1 MNFEELEQK
10 WIQKWEEAKIFEA
23 NPDKRKKFFVTF
35 PYPYM
40 NGFLHLGHFY
50 TLMRVEALAR
60 YKRLKGFNVL
70 FPQGWHCTGSP
81 IENAAQR
88 IREKEEKQWK
98 IMRSMGFSDDEI
110 RKFEEP
116 VYWTKFFPV
125 EAEKD
130 YRRMGFS
137 VDFRRSFI
145 TTDLNPHY
153 DKFVAWQ
160 FNKLKEKKL
169 IATGRHPVV
178 WCTKDNSPVPDHSR
192 LEGEGETPQEFTLI
206 KLKFGNEFLIAATLR
221 PETIF
226 GVANVWVDPETEYV
240 KAGTGKETWI
250 ISRQCAEKLKEQ
262 DKEVDIVGNI
272 KGKELLG
279 KKVFVPLLNREVMIL
294 PSDFCDSEK
303 GTGIV
308 MSVPSDAPDD
318 WMGLYDLQKNDEL
331 CKKYGL
337 DKYAVREI
345 KPIPIIMT
353 KDLGDFPAV
362 KVCTEMEIES
372 QHDREKL
379 DKAKNLVYRK
389 GFYTGFMNE
398 NCGKYNGLAAEKAKD
413 LIRKEL
419 LKSKN
424 ADIMHELTGK
434 VVCRCLTPSIVK
446 IVSNQWFIKY
456 SDKKWKKEAHSALKK
471 MKLYPEKSRQQ
482 FDFVIDWLN
491 DWACT
496 REYGL
501 GSKLPW
507 DKNWVIESL
516 SDSTIYMAYYT
527 VAHLIK
533 NIPIDEVNDELFD
546 YVFLSIG
553 EPKNTIDA
561 VAEEMRKEFEYWYPV
576 DFRNSAKD
584 LVQNHLTFFIFNHTA
599 IFPKGKCPK
608 GIGVNGYINVDGQ
621 KMAKSLGNFMLLR
634 ELPKKFGVDASRF
647 AVLSG
652 GEGIDDINFEQEFA
666 KSMSQKLE
674 SWYEFCI
681 KYYNSG
687 SDEWRKIDDW
697 MDSALNSIIITAEN
711 DLEETL
717 FRSASQK
724 IFFDMQRALKW
735 YLKRT
740 VEEPNKDII
749 NQIIESQI
757 IMMSPFTPFICE
769 ELWGKIG
776 KKGFVA
782 SAKWPNA
789 DEEKVNPAVNLQEQ
803 IIQST
808 IEDINSVL
816 RIAKIRQP
824 KKIILFV
831 GSEWK
836 YLLYEFLK
844 EEMEKT
850 RNFGD
855 IIKAL
860 SSKETFR
867 RHMNESSQII
877 QKILKSGK
885 KIEVVLGWNDEK
897 ELLKDAL
904 LFLKAEFNCSVEVVE
919 EEKSLNAKAKQALP
933 RKFGVF
939 VE

>member
-1 MNFEELEQK
+1 MNLEEIEQK
-10 WIQKWEEAKIFEA
+10 WIAKWEEARIFEA
-23 NPDKRKKFFVTF
+23 NPDSRKKFFTTF

-50 TLMRVEALAR
+50 TVMRVEAIAR
-60 YKRLKGFNVL
+60 YKRLRGFNVL

-98 IMRSMGFSDDEI
+98 IMQSMGFSEEEI
-110 RKFEEP
+110 KKFEDP
-116 VYWTKFFPV
+116 VYWVRFFPV

-145 TTDLNPHY
+145 TTDLNSYY
-153 DKFVAWQ
+153 DKFIAWQ
-160 FNKLKEKKL
+160 FNKLKEKNL
-169 IATGRHPVV
+169 IAIGRHPVV
-178 WCTKDNSPVPDHSR
+178 WCTKDNAPVPDHSR
-192 LEGEGETPQEFTLI
+192 LSGEGETPQEFTLI
-206 KLKFGNEFLIAATLR
+206 KLKFGNEFLVAATLR

-226 GVANVWVDPETEYV
+226 GATNMWVGPEIEYAYV
-240 KAGTGKETWI
+240 KVGGEKWI
-250 ISRQCAEKLKEQ
+250 ISKQCAEKLKEQ
-262 DKEVDIVGNI
+262 DKKVEIVENV

-279 KKVFVPLLNREVMIL
+279 KNVSVPLLNKEVMIL
-294 PSDFCDSEK
+294 PSDFCDAEK
-303 GTGIV
+303 GSGIV

-331 CKKYGL
+331 CSKYNL
-337 DKYAVREI
+337 NKHAVRNI

-353 KDLGDFPAV
+353 KDLGDLPAV

-372 QHDREKL
+372 QHNREKL
-379 DKAKNLVYRK
+379 EKAKNIVYKK
-389 GFYTGFMNE
+389 GFYTGIMNE
-398 NCGKYNGLAAEKAKD
+398 NCGKYKDMVVDKAKG
-413 LIRKEL
+413 LIKKEL
-419 LKSKN
+419 IKSNN
-424 ADIMHELTGK
+424 ADVMYELTGK

-456 SDKKWKKEAHSALKK
+456 SDKKWKKLAHSALKK
-471 MKLYPEKSRQQ
+471 IRLYPEKSRQQ

-501 GSKLPW
+501 GSRLPW
-507 DKNWVIESL
+507 DKKWVIESL
-516 SDSTIYMAYYT
+516 SDSTLYTAYYT
-527 VAHLIK
+527 ISHLITK
-533 NIPIDEVNDELFD
+533 IPIEEVNDELLD
-546 YVFLSIG
+546 YVFLGIG
-553 EPKNTIDA
+553 NQNNKI
-561 VAEEMRKEFEYWYPV
+561 AEEMRSEFAYWYPV

-599 IFPKGKCPK
+599 IFPKEKWPK
-608 GIGVNGYINVDGQ
+608 GIGVNGFINVDGQ

-634 ELPKKFGVDASRF
+634 ELPKKFGADSSRF

-666 KSMSQKLE
+666 KSMNQKLE
-674 SWYEFCI
+674 GWYEFCI
-681 KYYNSG
+681 KNYNNG

-697 MDSALNSIIITAEN
+697 MESELNRIILSAEN
-711 DLEETL
+711 DMEETL
-717 FRSASQK
+717 FRSALQK
-724 IFFDMQRALKW
+724 IFFDVQRALKW

-740 VEEPNKDII
+740 VEDPNKELM
-749 NQIIESQI
+749 NRIIESQI

-769 ELWGKIG
+769 ELWEKIG
-776 KKGFVA
+776 KKKFVA
-782 SAKWPNA
+782 SEKWPKA
-789 DEEKVNPAVNLQEQ
+789 DAAKINPAANLQEQ
-803 IIQST
+803 IIQLT
-808 IEDINSVL
+808 IEDVNSVL
-816 RIAKIRQP
+816 RIAKIEQP
-824 KKIILFV
+824 KKITLFV

-836 YLLYEFLK
+836 YLFYEFLK
-844 EEMEKT
+844 EELEKT

-855 IIKAL
+855 IMKSLAT
-860 SSKETFR
+860 KETFR
-867 RHMNESSQII
+867 RHMNEATQIV

-885 KIEVVLGWNDEK
+885 KIDVVLSRNDEIDLI
-897 ELLKDAL
+897 EDAII
-904 LFLKAEFNCSVEVVE
+904 FLKSEFNCDVEFVKE
-919 EEKSLNAKAKQALP
+919 ENSLNVKAKLAMPQ
-933 RKFGVF
+933 KFGVF